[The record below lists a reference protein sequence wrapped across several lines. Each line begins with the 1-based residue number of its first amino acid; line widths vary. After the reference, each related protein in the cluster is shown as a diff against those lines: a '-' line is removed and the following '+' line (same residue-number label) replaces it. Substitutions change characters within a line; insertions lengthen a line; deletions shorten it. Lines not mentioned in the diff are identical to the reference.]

1 MTPRPETRRDASTG
15 SASGSG
21 REYVVGVM
29 TMEVEGR
36 DSARFARLT
45 QQAAAAVERDLAE
58 ALGVRV
64 DLLSFEGPHL
74 TPAAGAY
81 APLDFLQIGLTE
93 KLERGVHFLLVVTEV
108 DLAASTLSY
117 TLALPSQL
125 TNVAVVSTK
134 RLDPSFWGD
143 DTGDD
148 EADDATAVRRLAAL
162 LLHSF
167 GHLLNLSHTDD
178 ASNAMHDFAG
188 VEDLD
193 RMDGFTEAQRAAMR
207 RALPREAHERT
218 SRGNH
223 AAFVLQT
230 LARDWR
236 SIGAAVVRANP
247 LRLVTRLPTMVTAAL
262 SVLIFLFFTPDMW
275 DVASTVELYQ
285 IVLFS
290 VAAVAAS
297 TVVLYRA
304 FALGASIG
312 RGRVLAESTVVTAAA
327 TGLCLVLTMGLL
339 FAGFALL
346 TYGGVVTIFPRK
358 LMETWPTVD
367 PAVRTLDHVKLSLFV
382 AALGLLA
389 GSLGGRADSQS
400 LVPRRP
406 VRRRGDVR
414 ARMEGAEGEEGVE
427 RREGMEGEEGRN
439 GRSQRGGTRL
449 PLSTPSVPST
459 LAARARRQP
468 VEDGVLTG
476 RWHPVSVSLP
486 G

>member
-1 MTPRPETRRDASTG
+1 VA
-15 SASGSG
+15 G

-36 DSARFARLT
+36 DSARFGRLVER
-45 QQAAAAVERDLAE
+45 AAAALERDLAE

-64 DLLSFEGPHL
+64 DLLAFEGPHL

-134 RLDPSFWGD
+134 RLDPAFWGD

-148 EADDATAVRRLAAL
+148 AADDATAVRRLTAL

-167 GHLLNLSHTDD
+167 GHLLNLSHADD
-178 ASNAMHDFAG
+178 PANAMHDFAG
-188 VEDLD
+188 VDGLD
-193 RMDGFTEAQRAAMR
+193 GMGGFTEAQRAAMR

-218 SRGNH
+218 ARRGH
-223 AAFVLQT
+223 LRFVLQT

-236 SIGAAVVRANP
+236 SIGAAVARANP
-247 LRLVTRLPTMVTAAL
+247 LRLVTRLPTMITAAL

-275 DVASTVELYQ
+275 DVASTVDLYQ

-290 VAAVAAS
+290 VAAVVGSAA
-297 TVVLYRA
+297 VLYRTFGLRA
-304 FALGASIG
+304 AQG

-327 TGLCLVLTMGLL
+327 TALCLVLTMSLL

-389 GSLGGRADSQS
+389 GSLGGRADSES
-400 LVPRRP
+400 LVR
-406 VRRRGDVR
+406 
-414 ARMEGAEGEEGVE
+414 
-427 RREGMEGEEGRN
+427 
-439 GRSQRGGTRL
+439 
-449 PLSTPSVPST
+449 
-459 LAARARRQP
+459 
-468 VEDGVLTG
+468 GVLFVDEET
-476 RWHPVSVSLP
+476 
-486 G
+486 